1 MEPTH
6 YSCNSHLTRILRTY
20 QKNMYSLLL
29 TSICMTW
36 MRLGS
41 LVIGLLESVAFHLNN
56 TILRLF
62 HDILLKWNG
71 YV

>member
-1 MEPTH
+1 
-6 YSCNSHLTRILRTY
+6 
-20 QKNMYSLLL
+20 
-29 TSICMTW
+29 MTW
-36 MRLGS
+36 MRLSS

-71 YV
+71 YA